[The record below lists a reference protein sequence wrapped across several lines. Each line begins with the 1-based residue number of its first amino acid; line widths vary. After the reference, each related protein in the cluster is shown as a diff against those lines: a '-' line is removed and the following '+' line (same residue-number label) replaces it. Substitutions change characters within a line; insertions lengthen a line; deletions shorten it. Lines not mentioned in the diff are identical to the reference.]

1 MQKGEMKERKVQS
14 PSSIKTYKQCPRKYY
29 YSYILGLEQP
39 QNIHTVRGNIAHS
52 ALEHYFDIDTSFMT
66 MDDYGPHLKLIMQQ
80 LLLKEWKHH
89 KPQLD
94 KLQLTQDQQI
104 HYFEET
110 LNMLFNW
117 LDLFCRKLEAKEGN
131 FQERFKQLTPI
142 RELMFVSEKYH
153 TRGIIDAIE
162 HNGDGTVRL
171 MDYKTSKSENLNEHL
186 LQLGIYSLLYF
197 DKHGVMPKQVGV
209 YFLKGKET
217 AIEVDEELIEMAKK
231 EIEHVHEVTQT
242 KDVNHYPKSP
252 SPLCK
257 YSTGQCPFFDICR
270 PFEKNR

>member
-270 PFEKNR
+270 PFE